1 MADIAIEMMLVPKAK
16 KKVYAGTSKRK
27 KICIHQTGN
36 TARGAD
42 VLAHAKLQLNNSRAA
57 SWNVTVDDKRAI
69 QSYLDT
75 DRTWHAGARGADM
88 IAIEICVNSDGDYF
102 AAVVNGAS
110 VASQKMKANNLA
122 LSDVIQH
129 HDVTRKNCPEQ
140 IRGNKDGIDWSDF
153 LRLVASGGT
162 VIPTPVPPVPPKPT
176 PPVIGPPVTPPAV
189 QEFPAIALW
198 EDQSWGSVTTKA
210 LQKVIPKAYNNGV
223 DLIADGDFGPVTK
236 KAVQRWLKALGYYSG
251 NIDGDF
257 GAMSARA
264 LQSFLKAKGLYAGY
278 TDGKIGPLTVLAL
291 QKYLNQQRLYMI

>member
-1 MADIAIEMMLVPKAK
+1 MADIAIENMLVPKAK

-36 TARGAD
+36 NARGAD
-42 VLAHAKLQLNNSRAA
+42 ALAHAELQLNNSRAA

-110 VASQKMKANNLA
+110 VASQKMKANDLA

-162 VIPTPVPPVPPKPT
+162 VIPTPVPPVIVK
-176 PPVIGPPVTPPAV
+176 PPAPEPN
-189 QEFPAIALW
+189 QEFPSIPLW